1 PMKPRNK
8 LSVVGLGLIVC
19 LATVFVAAGK
29 ATATLEVNP
38 SEISFTAYLYPGQ
51 ESRTYSFNISV
62 TSDEEGEN
70 RAVVYTDEAWL
81 SLGGDFTISTDG
93 TRVINIPQFFTLNVI
108 VSEEF
113 FPEDGVYTGRLTIRE
128 DEDNEATVTITVNV
142 TGRGEALE
150 VDPSEISFTA
160 YLYPGQESKDYLFN
174 VSVTGTE
181 GSNVIVSTDQS
192 WLSVEGVDEGQ
203 PIQIPCSLTLKVTVS
218 KEFFLEDKVYTGK
231 LTIREVGNINN
242 EEANEATVTVTVRV
256 TGRTRA
262 LEVSPSEISFTAY
275 LYPGQESRDYSFN
288 ISVDGGDS
296 AVISTSQP
304 WLSVEGVEEGQ
315 ATQLPC
321 SFTLKVTVS
330 NEFFPEDGVY
340 TGEVV
345 IKETGDITNTE
356 AVVTVTVT
364 VIHAIRDK
372 LTVTPSSVTLYFTR
386 ANLIQRSFTVEVANA
401 NYTRDDFKWS
411 AEVTEPW
418 ITISPST
425 GVGKTSVTVTV
436 DPSALPAGKYCNS
449 DECEFN
455 AGVITFRS
463 NLPTE
468 NSEDAE
474 ATLTI
479 RLVIEAPN
487 ELSVFPSYLFWSVEL
502 PEDVPEDYTLP
513 DFTTQV
519 LHVYAGPYGFS
530 LNYNVPWLSITLVN
544 GDSECPE
551 CLSTNESEGIF
562 EVTPDATLLWAYGP
576 GRYEGTIQ
584 VIDRGTEFYREIPV
598 TVEIRRHGEPI
609 SLPVNPPRLLQMTPG
624 FVLVEATEANW
635 LHMLLHVDDVTTY
648 SSEEACLT
656 AGGTWIDPFTGGN
669 ASGYGLPYCS
679 ASEKVYVLLSAP
691 AKAPGKVYAYTPVVP
706 EQFMLV
712 YSNGVLNPDVNSLD
726 PFFSVGP
733 IPEADFGP
741 MQLAGLYGQLFV
753 NVRVGSS
760 INSTREVQ
768 QVQVNIYTLEGTW
781 LVSEEYQGESY
792 TYGSDR
798 LLVLNRNADGISY
811 SGTWGTGTLVNAT
824 IGDGKSLLYRIEFTE
839 QGINYEYEVTSLGKS
854 EMHGRWRF
862 CYDDDC
868 SGWEKFSAT
877 RLSNSLGTAIN
888 NPF

>member
-1 PMKPRNK
+1 MKPRNK
-8 LSVVGLGLIVC
+8 LSVVGLGLIIC

-51 ESRTYSFNISV
+51 ESI
-62 TSDEEGEN
+62 
-70 RAVVYTDEAWL
+70 
-81 SLGGDFTISTDG
+81 
-93 TRVINIPQFFTLNVI
+93 TR
-108 VSEEF
+108 S
-113 FPEDGVYTGRLTIRE
+113 
-128 DEDNEATVTITVNV
+128 
-142 TGRGEALE
+142 
-150 VDPSEISFTA
+150 
-160 YLYPGQESKDYLFN
+160 FN
-174 VSVTGTE
+174 VSVISTDEE
-181 GSNVIVSTDQS
+181 GNVVNSNVVVSTDKG
-192 WLSVEGVDEGQ
+192 WLSVEDIDDDTTIET
-203 PIQIPCSLTLKVTVS
+203 PCSLTLT
-218 KEFFLEDKVYTGK
+218 
-231 LTIREVGNINN
+231 
-242 EEANEATVTVTVRV
+242 
-256 TGRTRA
+256 
-262 LEVSPSEISFTAY
+262 
-275 LYPGQESRDYSFN
+275 
-288 ISVDGGDS
+288 
-296 AVISTSQP
+296 
-304 WLSVEGVEEGQ
+304 
-315 ATQLPC
+315 
-321 SFTLKVTVS
+321 VTVS
-330 NEFFPEDGVY
+330 NEFFPEDDVY
-340 TGEVV
+340 TGEVT
-345 IKETGDITNTE
+345 IKEVGNNADEET
-356 AVVTVTVT
+356 VTVTVT
-364 VIHAIRDK
+364 VIHAIREK
-372 LTVTPSSVTLYFTR
+372 LTVNPSSVTLYFTR
-386 ANLIQRSFTVEVANA
+386 ANLLRKSFTVEVANA
-401 NYTRDDFKWS
+401 NYTRDDFRWS

-425 GVGKTSVTVTV
+425 GVGRTSVTVTV

-656 AGGTWIDPFTGGN
+656 AGGTWIDLFTGGN

-824 IGDGKSLLYRIEFTE
+824 IGDGRSLLYRIEFTE